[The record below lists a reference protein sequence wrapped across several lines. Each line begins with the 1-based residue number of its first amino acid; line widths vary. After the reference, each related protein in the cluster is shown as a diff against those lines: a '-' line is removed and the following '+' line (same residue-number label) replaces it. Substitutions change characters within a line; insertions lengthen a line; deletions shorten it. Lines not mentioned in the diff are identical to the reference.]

1 MKLRKKD
8 DWVYPN
14 TYNASQSRD
23 IQEKTGNLYNNDGYG
38 NRKIKSDLFEKYLS
52 IKEVRKILGM
62 HQNFYNFFD
71 SDEDV
76 KFYHNPEGPKGLNLR
91 LKIGQRNL
99 DLHASMMNPTD
110 FGLDHFR
117 GNSIQFWSQK
127 WMKMIETNP
136 NFFGFLWFDIYQKRL
151 IFASEETITRN
162 LLLDMVPFKNRW
174 KLRANPSNKMNGFGI
189 PTKECILMG
198 SDLHPNI
205 VPKFQVPENNDDIFS
220 DQKYKKYSLVDFFTK

>member
-1 MKLRKKD
+1 MKHRKND

-23 IQEKTGNLYNNDGYG
+23 IQKKTGNLYNNDGYE
-38 NRKIKSDLFEKYLS
+38 NRLIKSDLFVKYLGN
-52 IKEVRKILGM
+52 KEVRKNIGM
-62 HQNFYNFFD
+62 HQGLSNFFD

-76 KFYHNPEGPKGLNLR
+76 EFQHNPEGPKGLNLR
-91 LKIGQRNL
+91 LKIGQRNF

-110 FGLDHFR
+110 FGLEYFR

-136 NFFGFLWFDIYQKRL
+136 NFFGFCWFDIYQKRL

-162 LLLDMVPFKNRW
+162 LLLDMVPFENRW

-220 DQKYKKYSLVDFFTK
+220 DQKYKENSLIDFFTK